1 MAINGHRVERKV
13 TNHDLWLSD
22 QEQGKYIGAHRGYIN
37 GRPGC
42 PVATQNATLRGESAE
57 VVTLKNYRGC
67 APKIIPVATSAR
79 WTGRPV
85 NNWKYYL
92 HWKSKDGDESMTRDQ
107 HVKLQH
113 PWIKQ
118 EESELQVPHKR
129 SCSALKSKGNL
140 IWAPF
145 LWLVGNVNK
154 SFRLN
159 YCDNVK
165 SHSWIRMHRLHEVLK
180 H

>member
-1 MAINGHRVERKV
+1 MRTPIFSTDGNQWPSGWKKRSQV
-13 TNHDLWLSD
+13 TTFGSATKNKENILGRIVGISTADR
-22 QEQGKYIGAHRGYIN
+22 GARW
-37 GRPGC
+37 RPKM
-42 PVATQNATLRGESAE
+42 QLYE
-57 VVTLKNYRGC
+57 VK

-79 WTGRPV
+79 WTDRPV
-85 NNWKYYL
+85 NNWKLHL

-140 IWAPF
+140 IWASI